1 MIHARAAAERNSK
14 NAAAAPDG
22 FLKVFLL
29 LKGMNMKKHLWI
41 MALFSI
47 LLAFPFTCAAE
58 EKDAPEKHFSGNLG
72 AGLSL
77 TQGNTDTT
85 NFNVSGDLTYDPK
98 TKNVMKFEGLYLR
111 ANSNNEDTADRLSL
125 GFRDEYSFSK
135 RMYVYGALGYMRDP
149 FKDINYLLN
158 PQGGL
163 GYKPVMTEKVEWTLN
178 AGGGAV
184 WEKNPDIEVQTSG
197 TLNAGESFKLK
208 LSENAKIAQ
217 AFSGLWKTEDFN
229 DALYTFS
236 IGLTTSITSR
246 SEVKVEFLDEYKNV
260 TPDPSIEKND
270 TAFIVS
276 FLYKI

>member
-1 MIHARAAAERNSK
+1 MK
-14 NAAAAPDG
+14 NR
-22 FLKVFLL
+22 LCISTLL
-29 LKGMNMKKHLWI
+29 LFLMVSPIYLS
-41 MALFSI
+41 AQD
-47 LLAFPFTCAAE
+47 E
-58 EKDAPEKHFSGNLG
+58 DEPEKHFSGNLG

-111 ANSNNEDTADRLSL
+111 SNSNNEDTADRLSL

-135 RMYVYGALGYMRDP
+135 RLYVYGAMGYMRDP
-149 FKDINYLLN
+149 FKDIRYLLN

-163 GYKPVMTEKVEWTLN
+163 GFKPVITKKVEWTLN
-178 AGGGAV
+178 AGGGSV
-184 WEKNPDIEVQTSG
+184 WEKNPDADVQTSG
-197 TLNAGESFKLK
+197 TLNAGESLK
-208 LSENAKIAQ
+208 MKISKNAKFSHT
-217 AFSGLWKTEDFN
+217 FSGLWKTENFS
-229 DALYTFS
+229 DALYHFS
-236 IGLTTSITSR
+236 FALTTSITSR
-246 SEVKVEFLDEYKNV
+246 AEVKVEFIDDFKNV